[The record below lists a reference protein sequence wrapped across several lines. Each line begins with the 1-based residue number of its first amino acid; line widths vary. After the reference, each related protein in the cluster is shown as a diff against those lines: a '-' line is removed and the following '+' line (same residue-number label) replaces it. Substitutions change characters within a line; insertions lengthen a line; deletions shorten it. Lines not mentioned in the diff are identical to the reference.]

1 MHSCFSGND
10 RFDFKTGSYI
20 ERKIVMFIRKS
31 AFHTDQSQNQE
42 YKPPNG
48 GWGWMCVIGCFSM
61 HFLLGGLS
69 RSFGIIYKWLQSRFD
84 GSAAITA
91 WIGGTGFAIRMGFS
105 PLSTYLSDRYG
116 TRPVVIC
123 GGFLMGLGVTLCAI
137 TPSVEFMFFSYCLV
151 TGIGGTLIYAP
162 AVVIMSRYFSTK
174 RSIANGISSCGS
186 GFGVFVLPLL
196 MEYLYKEYSYF
207 GAVLILGGIEL
218 NNVCCGMLYR
228 PIALPAKE
236 TNTKKQKKCIDY
248 KMLKEF
254 TFVYYALSL
263 AFFTSSYQPAQM
275 LLPAMAT
282 HKGFSDGQAALLL
295 SVVGI
300 ADMISRFLTGF
311 IYDSYWLRGYKPQL
325 FVIAMSLSAVSQYI
339 WGISQNY
346 GCLLAMSVVHGL
358 FNGSVVSQRS
368 VIAAEL
374 LGIERLSNSFGLS
387 MSFQGTALMIGPLCA
402 GYLRDRTSSYV
413 YSFVFTGSCCLFGAI
428 IFFLGYAI
436 DKFRKRNKAKTEFV
450 EEEIKL

>member
-1 MHSCFSGND
+1 
-10 RFDFKTGSYI
+10 
-20 ERKIVMFIRKS
+20 
-31 AFHTDQSQNQE
+31 
-42 YKPPNG
+42 
-48 GWGWMCVIGCFSM
+48 MCVVGCFTM

-69 RSFGIIYKWLQSRFD
+69 RSFGIIYRWLQIRFD

-91 WIGGTGFAIRMGFS
+91 WIGGTGFAVRMGLS
-105 PLSTYLSDRYG
+105 PISTGLSAKFG
-116 TRPVVIC
+116 TRPVVIA
-123 GGFLMGLGVTLCAI
+123 GGFLMCVGVTLCAFA
-137 TPSVEFMFFSYCLV
+137 PSVEFLFFSYCLV

-162 AVVIMSRYFSTK
+162 AVVIMSKYFSTK

-186 GFGVFVLPLL
+186 GFGVFVFPLL

-228 PIALPAKE
+228 PLEQSAQQ
-236 TNTKKQKKCIDY
+236 TKSKDEKKCIDY

-275 LLPAMAT
+275 LLPSMAI
-282 HKGFSDGQAALLL
+282 HKGFSDEQGAILL

-300 ADMISRFLTGF
+300 SDMISRFLTGF
-311 IYDSYWLRGYKPQL
+311 IYDSRWLRGYKPQL
-325 FVIAMSLSAVSQYI
+325 FVLAMILSAVSQYI
-339 WGISQNY
+339 WGISHSY
-346 GCLLAMSVVHGL
+346 VCLLSMSVVHGL

-402 GYLRDRTSSYV
+402 GYLRDVTSSYV
-413 YSFVFTGSCCLFGAI
+413 YSFVFTGSCCLLGAI
-428 IFFLGYAI
+428 IFSLGYAI
-436 DKFRKRNKAKTEFV
+436 DKYRKREKAKKN
-450 EEEIKL
+450 EIVIETKL